1 MTISRSNTKK
11 QLTGKQKRKFNIVMN
26 EFGKGTLK
34 SSNGRSVKNKKQAI
48 AIAYSEARGV

>member
-26 EFGKGTLK
+26 EFEKGTLQ